1 MSDYDKV
8 FELLNIDELLKESN
22 GYTMSI
28 ETSEF
33 IMKMMKNEADGIE
46 EEIQKA
52 FSQFERT
59 YEDFIYE
66 LEEGCIFD
74 VTGSDETADD
84 GTIKSKENKN

>member
-66 LEEGCIFD
+66 LGKLPYKPQTSSFLY
-74 VTGSDETADD
+74 A
-84 GTIKSKENKN
+84 